1 MIYKTVMLIVIIALG
16 IGLFGNVFYKAN
28 KITKYKND
36 ERWQLIQNKANK
48 ATVWYHSLLI
58 VVLAITMT
66 LDVFYL
72 YDINF
77 NLSQITQYAFIVLL
91 LQYTIELI
99 YLVYLDKKL

>member
-1 MIYKTVMLIVIIALG
+1 
-16 IGLFGNVFYKAN
+16 
-28 KITKYKND
+28 
-36 ERWQLIQNKANK
+36 
-48 ATVWYHSLLI
+48 
-58 VVLAITMT
+58 MT
-66 LDVFYL
+66 LDVFYH